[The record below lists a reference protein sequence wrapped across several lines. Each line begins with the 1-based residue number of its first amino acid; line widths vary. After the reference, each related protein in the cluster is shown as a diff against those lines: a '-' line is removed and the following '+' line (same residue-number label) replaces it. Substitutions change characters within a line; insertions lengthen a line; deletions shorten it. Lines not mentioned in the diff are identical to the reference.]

1 MAKLKDGSR
10 VYGALSV
17 DNAIIGN
24 AGFQNMVVFTTGTAA
39 TFNLPASVQVPGA
52 KFKVTIIGG
61 GAGGATTAAT
71 AGTTGSGGGSGAVI
85 VIILQVVAGTYTFT
99 YTVGAAGASNGAGGL
114 SSVIYNGITYTAGA
128 GAVAGTGGTVTNVTN
143 GTTPNAIG
151 LVGFTGAPA
160 GSNSTLQNGMGH
172 GGDTPL
178 GYGKGGRHGV
188 IGGTAGGVGA
198 NATGYGA
205 GGGGGKNGSSAT
217 ARAGGT
223 GAPGLII
230 LQY

>member
-1 MAKLKDGSR
+1 MAKLVDKTK
-10 VYGALSV
+10 VYGSLSV
-17 DNAIIGN
+17 DKAIITN
-24 AGFQNMVVFTTGTAA
+24 TGFQNMVLLTTGTAA
-39 TFNLPASVQVPGA
+39 TYTLPACLHVPRA

-61 GAGGATTAAT
+61 GAGGQTTAAT

-85 VIILQVVAGTYTFT
+85 VIVLEVVDGVYTFT

-114 SSVIYNGITYTAGA
+114 SNIIYNGITYQSGG
-128 GAVAGTGGTVTNVTN
+128 GAVAGTGGAVTNVTN
-143 GTTPNAIG
+143 GTTTNAIG
-151 LVGFTGAPA
+151 FVGFTGAA
-160 GSNSTLQNGMGH
+160 ASTNASLTNGMGH

-188 IGGTAGGVGA
+188 TFTGGGVGA